1 MSFDTT
7 IPVIAIAT
15 PVCRVFAFAFATLMS
30 HGRLPIAHTLRV
42 YTGHPALKR
51 QWPSHT
57 PVSPPLACM
66 QVIPVTAVGYGNL
79 RLQQRS
85 TDPAPATTF
94 AHLGATTVL
103 SRSISE
109 LSVYPTV
116 DPLDSKSQML
126 VGEEHYEVATAV
138 QKIHRDYGSLQD
150 TLLPSWA
157 SSYPS
162 LVPSPAAT
170 CRLSVLVRSS
180 VSCRA
185 DQAMPAAFFGI
196 ATLVVF

>member
-7 IPVIAIAT
+7 ILVIAIAT

-42 YTGHPALKR
+42 YTGHPALK
-51 QWPSHT
+51 SHPAAPT
-57 PVSPPLACM
+57 NTSPHSCF
-66 QVIPVTAVGYGNL
+66 GD
-79 RLQQRS
+79 QQ
-85 TDPAPATTF
+85 TLLPATTF

-109 LSVYPTV
+109 LGVYPTV

-162 LVPSPAAT
+162 LVSSPAAT
-170 CRLSVLVRSS
+170 CRSSVLVRSS

-196 ATLVVF
+196 ATLVAF